1 MSGWAALA
9 EGLGN
14 AIDTGV
20 NIWKYTDD
28 RDRTSR
34 ARRRVEKNKE
44 DVDNQYATMLADL
57 EEYYNNRSS
66 LGSKE
71 DVNTYKN
78 IIANY
83 NPEDYVYDDYG
94 KFSKEYNKTVD
105 DFVNPYYDQIIK
117 STTDSLQHTAA
128 GAGLGRGT
136 GAALNIAQGVAEKED
151 ELYKTALD
159 QYNSDREQ
167 AYTEYSDYIKN
178 KQAQLDALNKATQT
192 QMTMY
197 GNLANDYYDS
207 MDAEQTAKMNLRSD
221 KIASDQGYA
230 ATLASL
236 I

>member
-9 EGLGN
+9 EGLGK

-57 EEYYNNRSS
+57 EEYYNNRGS

-94 KFSKEYNKTVD
+94 KFRDEYNKTVD

-151 ELYKTALD
+151 ELYNTALN

-178 KQAQLDALNKATQT
+178 KQAQLDALNKAKAY
-192 QMTMY
+192 QMDMY
-197 GNLANDYYDS
+197 GNLANDYYDA

>member
-1 MSGWAALA
+1 MSGWAAAA
-9 EGLGN
+9 EALGN
-14 AIDTGV
+14 AINTGV
-20 NIWKYTDD
+20 DIWKYTDD

-34 ARRRVEKNKE
+34 ARRRVEKNQE

-57 EEYYNNRSS
+57 EEYYNNRGT

-71 DVNTYKN
+71 DVNAYKN

-94 KFSKEYNKTVD
+94 KFSDEYNKTVN

-178 KQAQLDALNKATQT
+178 KQAQLDALNKSSQT

-197 GNLANDYYDS
+197 GNLANDYYDA

>member
-1 MSGWAALA
+1 MSGWAAAA
-9 EGLGN
+9 EALGN
-14 AIDTGV
+14 AVNTGV
-20 NIWKYTDD
+20 DIWKYLDD
-28 RDRTSR
+28 RDRSSR
-34 ARRRVEKNKE
+34 ARSRVAENQE
-44 DVDNQYATMLADL
+44 DVDNQYGTMLADL
-57 EEYYNNRSS
+57 ENYYNNRGS
-66 LGSKE
+66 LGSKA

-94 KFSKEYNKTVD
+94 KFSDEYNKSVD

-117 STTDSLQHTAA
+117 STADSLQHTAA

-151 ELYKTALD
+151 ELYNTALD
-159 QYNSDREQ
+159 QYNTDRSQ

-178 KQAQLDALNKATQT
+178 KQAQLNALNNATQT
-192 QMTMY
+192 QATMY
-197 GNLANDYYDS
+197 GNLANDYYDA
-207 MDAEQTAKMNLRSD
+207 MDAEQTAKMNLKSD

>member
-1 MSGWAALA
+1 MSGWAAAA
-9 EGLGN
+9 EALGK
-14 AIDTGV
+14 AVDTGV

-28 RDRTSR
+28 RDRTAR
-34 ARRRVEKNKE
+34 ARRRVEKNQE

-57 EEYYNNRSS
+57 EEYYNNRGS
-66 LGSKE
+66 LGSE
-71 DVNTYKN
+71 ADINAYKN

-83 NPEDYVYDDYG
+83 NPEDYVYDDYV
-94 KFSKEYNKTVD
+94 KFSDEYNKTVD

-221 KIASDQGYA
+221 KIATDQGYA

>member
-1 MSGWAALA
+1 MSGWAAAA
-9 EGLGN
+9 EALGN
-14 AIDTGV
+14 AVDTGV
-20 NIWKYTDD
+20 DIWKYLDD
-28 RDRTSR
+28 RNRTSR
-34 ARRRVEKNKE
+34 ARSRVAKNQE

-57 EEYYNNRSS
+57 EEYYNNRGS
-66 LGSKE
+66 LGSE
-71 DVNTYKN
+71 ADVNTYKN

-94 KFSKEYNKTVD
+94 KFSDEYNKTVN

-117 STTDSLQHTAA
+117 ATTDQLQHTAA

-192 QMTMY
+192 QMNMY

-207 MDAEQTAKMNLRSD
+207 MDAEQTAKMNLQSD
-221 KIASDQGYA
+221 KIATDQGYA

-236 I
+236 V

>member
-14 AIDTGV
+14 AVNTGV
-20 NIWKYTDD
+20 DIWKTLDD
-28 RDRTSR
+28 RHRTSR
-34 ARRRVEKNKE
+34 ARRRVEKNQE

-57 EEYYNNRSS
+57 EEYYNNRGS
-66 LGSKE
+66 LGSEE

-78 IIANY
+78 IISKY
-83 NPEDYVYDDYG
+83 KPEDYVYDDYG
-94 KFSKEYNKTVD
+94 KFSDEYNKSVD

-117 STTDSLQHTAA
+117 STANSLQHTAA

-159 QYNSDREQ
+159 QYNTDRTQ

-207 MDAEQTAKMNLRSD
+207 MDAEQIAKMNLKSD
-221 KIASDQGYA
+221 KIATDQGYA

>member
-1 MSGWAALA
+1 MSGWAAAA
-9 EGLGN
+9 EALGN
-14 AIDTGV
+14 AVDTGV
-20 NIWKYTDD
+20 DIWKYLDD
-28 RDRTSR
+28 RNRTSR
-34 ARRRVEKNKE
+34 ARSRVAKNQE

-57 EEYYNNRSS
+57 EEYYNNRGS
-66 LGSKE
+66 LGSE
-71 DVNTYKN
+71 ADVNTYKN

-94 KFSKEYNKTVD
+94 KFSDEYNKTVN

-117 STTDSLQHTAA
+117 STSDSLQHTAA

-159 QYNSDREQ
+159 QYNTDREQ
-167 AYTEYSDYIKN
+167 AYNEYSDYIKN
-178 KQAQLDALNKATQT
+178 KQAQLDALNKAKAY
-192 QMTMY
+192 QMNMY

-207 MDAEQTAKMNLRSD
+207 MDAEQTAKMNLQSD
-221 KIASDQGYA
+221 KIATDQGYA

-236 I
+236 V

>member
-14 AIDTGV
+14 AVNTGV
-20 NIWKYTDD
+20 DIWKTLDD
-28 RDRTSR
+28 RHRTSR
-34 ARRRVEKNKE
+34 ARKRVEKNQE

-57 EEYYNNRSS
+57 EEYYNNRGS
-66 LGSKE
+66 LGSE
-71 DVNTYKN
+71 ADVNTYKN
-78 IIANY
+78 IIAKY
-83 NPEDYVYDDYG
+83 KPEDYVYDDYG
-94 KFSKEYNKTVD
+94 KFSDEYNKSVD

-117 STTDSLQHTAA
+117 ATTDQLQHTAA

-159 QYNSDREQ
+159 QYNTDREQ
-167 AYTEYSDYIKN
+167 AYNEYSDYIKN

-207 MDAEQTAKMNLRSD
+207 MDAEQIAKMNLKSD
-221 KIASDQGYA
+221 KIANDQGYA